1 MKGILS
7 FIMLSLLVPVF
18 SFANPERNGEN
29 RSARASFG
37 FSLQDWN
44 QDFGMG
50 ISITSP
56 WFLYQK
62 ASIKLS
68 GNVLFKEDNQWE
80 PYYAVRLGC
89 IGGSFMES
97 ADIRLY
103 GEGGVLFLFPTQTFD
118 SSSFRFGGYGHFGF
132 EFFLSTKKWA
142 SSYFI
147 ELGSNG
153 INATTNTGN
162 SYVNGFSA
170 ACGFR
175 IYP

>member
-80 PYYAVRLGC
+80 PYYAVCLGC

-103 GEGGVLFLFPTQTFD
+103 GEGGFLFLFPTQTFD

-162 SYVNGFSA
+162 SYGNGFAA